1 MANKIMKVTKKAK
14 LDKRTSAGRA
24 ANGRN
29 LKSKKKQ

>member
-1 MANKIMKVTKKAK
+1 MANKIMSVTKKAK

-29 LKSKKKQ
+29 LKIKKK